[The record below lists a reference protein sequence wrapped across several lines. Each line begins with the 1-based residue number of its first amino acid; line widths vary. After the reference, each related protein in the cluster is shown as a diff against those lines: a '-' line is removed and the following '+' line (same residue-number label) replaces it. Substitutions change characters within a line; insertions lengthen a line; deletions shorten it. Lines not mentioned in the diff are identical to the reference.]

1 VEIGRNA
8 KIRKAIIDEG
18 VHIPEGMEI
27 GFDHEEDRMRGCI
40 VTESGVVV
48 VTR

>member
-1 VEIGRNA
+1 
-8 KIRKAIIDEG
+8 
-18 VHIPEGMEI
+18 MEI

-40 VTESGVVV
+40 VTESGIVV